1 VNDDIIVAIATSRQ
15 EAAISIIRLSGKG
28 CIEFV
33 SEMFTGNIIHKSSHT
48 ITYGYIVDEDKKIDE
63 VLVNIYRA
71 PRTFTAEDMVE
82 INCHGGIYITNRI
95 LSLCLKRGA
104 RMAEPGEFTKR
115 AFLNG
120 RLDLSQAEA
129 VIDVIRAKTDKTF
142 DVAMN
147 QLEGVFSGTIK
158 EIRKKENLSQQKFAE
173 KYGVTYQAVSKW
185 ENGKNIPDITIIKE
199 ICKDYNL
206 DLNDFLDTKIKK
218 KFNNKFKYIII
229 GIIILTIF
237 TLILSFYITQRQSNN
252 NFEFKTLSSNCTDFN
267 LYGSIAYNDSK
278 SSIYI
283 SHIIYC

>member
-1 VNDDIIVAIATSRQ
+1 
-15 EAAISIIRLSGKG
+15 
-28 CIEFV
+28 
-33 SEMFTGNIIHKSSHT
+33 
-48 ITYGYIVDEDKKIDE
+48 
-63 VLVNIYRA
+63 
-71 PRTFTAEDMVE
+71 
-82 INCHGGIYITNRI
+82 
-95 LSLCLKRGA
+95 
-104 RMAEPGEFTKR
+104 
-115 AFLNG
+115 
-120 RLDLSQAEA
+120 
-129 VIDVIRAKTDKTF
+129 
-142 DVAMN
+142 MN
-147 QLEGVFSGTIK
+147 QELIGKTIK
-158 EIRKKENLSQQKFAE
+158 EFAE

-283 SHIIYC
+283 SHIIYCGKEDTTKYKEIECTLYESNDKTKTEISKVNYNQDNIITLEEYLKDITFNIDNYEKTCKTYKENSLYLEINAIDTEDKITTYKIPLTLEENCID

>member
-1 VNDDIIVAIATSRQ
+1 
-15 EAAISIIRLSGKG
+15 
-28 CIEFV
+28 
-33 SEMFTGNIIHKSSHT
+33 
-48 ITYGYIVDEDKKIDE
+48 
-63 VLVNIYRA
+63 
-71 PRTFTAEDMVE
+71 
-82 INCHGGIYITNRI
+82 
-95 LSLCLKRGA
+95 
-104 RMAEPGEFTKR
+104 
-115 AFLNG
+115 
-120 RLDLSQAEA
+120 
-129 VIDVIRAKTDKTF
+129 
-142 DVAMN
+142 MN
-147 QLEGVFSGTIK
+147 QELIGKTIK

-283 SHIIYC
+283 SHIIYCGKEDTTKYKEIECTLYESNDKTKTEISKVNYNQDNIITLEEYLKDITFNIDNYEKTCKTYKENSLYLEINAIDTEDKITTYKIPLTLEENCID

>member
-1 VNDDIIVAIATSRQ
+1 
-15 EAAISIIRLSGKG
+15 
-28 CIEFV
+28 
-33 SEMFTGNIIHKSSHT
+33 
-48 ITYGYIVDEDKKIDE
+48 
-63 VLVNIYRA
+63 
-71 PRTFTAEDMVE
+71 
-82 INCHGGIYITNRI
+82 
-95 LSLCLKRGA
+95 
-104 RMAEPGEFTKR
+104 
-115 AFLNG
+115 
-120 RLDLSQAEA
+120 
-129 VIDVIRAKTDKTF
+129 
-142 DVAMN
+142 MN
-147 QLEGVFSGTIK
+147 QELIGKTIK

-283 SHIIYC
+283 SHIIYCGKEDTTKYKEIECTLYESNDKTKTEISKVNYNQDNIITLEEYLKDITFNIYNYEKTCKTYKENSLYLEINAIDIEDKITTYKIPLTLEENCID